1 MVSQSKLNQIPLEL
15 KRHGIEPA
23 QQHIDA
29 VAAILQ
35 SDGRASVSSA
45 VKRYVSTFDQQQP
58 IDANSDDSDCDT
70 QSQLEELTEDMSDRI
85 AEGIVSEAVTRAI
98 DKVLGGNWKL
108 NAKTKT
114 KVQDARKAINVEFST
129 VKESFLSLP
138 SVGLSTEKL
147 LPSSE
152 EIFDNAVVGQLTS
165 SELT

>member
-1 MVSQSKLNQIPLEL
+1 MASNKFSQIPTEL
-15 KRHGIEPA
+15 KRNGIEPT

-29 VAAILQ
+29 VTAILQ
-35 SDGRASVSSA
+35 NDNRVSVTTA
-45 VKRYVSTFDQQQP
+45 VKRYVSKVNQQQP
-58 IDANSDDSDCDT
+58 DTDSDDCDT
-70 QSQLEELTEDMSDRI
+70 QTQLEELTEDMSDRI
-85 AEGIVSEAVTRAI
+85 AEGIVSEAVNRAI

-152 EIFDNAVVGQLTS
+152 ERFDNAVVGQLTS
-165 SELT
+165 SELIS

>member
-1 MVSQSKLNQIPLEL
+1 MATTKFSQIPSEL
-15 KRHGIEPA
+15 KRHGINPTQDA
-23 QQHIDA
+23 IDA
-29 VAAILQ
+29 VTAILQ
-35 SDGRASVSSA
+35 NDNRVTVASA
-45 VKRYVSTFDQQQP
+45 VKRYASTVNQQP
-58 IDANSDDSDCDT
+58 TNADTSEDSDT

-85 AEGIVSEAVTRAI
+85 AEGIVSEAVNRAI

-108 NAKTKT
+108 NAKAKT

-152 EIFDNAVVGQLTS
+152 EIFDHAVVGVSSNSESTS
-165 SELT
+165 

>member
-1 MVSQSKLNQIPLEL
+1 MAKSTKFSQIPSEL
-15 KRHGIEPA
+15 KRYGVEPTQEA
-23 QQHIDA
+23 IDA
-29 VAAILQ
+29 VTAILQ
-35 SDGRASVSSA
+35 NDNRISVSSA

-85 AEGIVSEAVTRAI
+85 AEGIVSEAVNRAI

-114 KVQDARKAINVEFST
+114 KVQDAKKAINVEFST

-152 EIFDNAVVGQLTS
+152 ERFDNAVVGQLTS